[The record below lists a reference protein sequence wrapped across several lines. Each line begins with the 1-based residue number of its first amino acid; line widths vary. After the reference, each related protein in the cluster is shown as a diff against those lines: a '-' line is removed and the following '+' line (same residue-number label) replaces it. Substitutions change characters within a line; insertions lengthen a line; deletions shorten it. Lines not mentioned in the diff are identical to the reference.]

1 MSKHPHLR
9 EVEEGWLAEKDVRQE
24 HRATGQHLDLVLTE
38 IMAAQELAKVPVKK
52 MPDISV

>member
-24 HRATGQHLDLVLTE
+24 HRTTGQHLDLVLTE
-38 IMAAQELAKVPVKK
+38 IMAAQELAKVPVKQ
-52 MPDISV
+52 MPGISM